1 MRLRNKNGVFPGT
14 VYLDYEL
21 IPVGR
26 DMYVEPLKGYI
37 SIFSVYDILIINC
50 INRTREEEALSTDTG
65 VCYKMASITMFS

>member
-1 MRLRNKNGVFPGT
+1 MRLRDKNGVSPGT
-14 VYLDYEL
+14 VYLDHQL
-21 IPVGR
+21 I
-26 DMYVEPLKGYI
+26 DTSMEMYVERLKGYI